1 MFIVVVVGGDTLS
14 NDVFLVSEHS
24 VTVFGVF
31 SSLGLFQFFQFQIK
45 GDDFS
50 FDFFPLRSEFFELAV
65 GFIEFGLFVQKDVEE
80 NNDLHLKFS
89 LLGDV
94 IGDGEDLT
102 VDFISQS
109 GERSDFNDLLGEIGG
124 NEFSGFVVVEVG

>member
-1 MFIVVVVGGDTLS
+1 
-14 NDVFLVSEHS
+14 
-24 VTVFGVF
+24 
-31 SSLGLFQFFQFQIK
+31 
-45 GDDFS
+45 
-50 FDFFPLRSEFFELAV
+50 
-65 GFIEFGLFVQKDVEE
+65 
-80 NNDLHLKFS
+80 LKFS